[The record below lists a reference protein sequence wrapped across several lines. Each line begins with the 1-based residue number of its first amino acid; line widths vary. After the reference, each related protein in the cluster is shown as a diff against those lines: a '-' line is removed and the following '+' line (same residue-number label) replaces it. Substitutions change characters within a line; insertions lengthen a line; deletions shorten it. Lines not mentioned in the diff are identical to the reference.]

1 MSGREF
7 FNESS
12 EQSKVKA
19 AIVSKYF
26 DAWAG
31 VMIGAQNRYKKEN
44 KIAYIDLFAGPGRYK
59 DGTQS
64 TPLLILEK
72 AIQKPE
78 IRDRLVTLFNDKD
91 ENNTGSFNRP
101 SMNFR
106 ESTVLNINPLSN
118 QMRSEKKSLKCL
130 KK

>member
-1 MSGREF
+1 MSRSEF

-31 VMIGAQNRYKKEN
+31 VMIGAQNKYKKEN

-64 TPLLILEK
+64 TPLLILDK

-91 ENNTGSFNRP
+91 ENNTGSLQRAINELPGVHRLKYKP
-101 SMNFR
+101 VV
-106 ESTVLNINPLSN
+106 ES
-118 QMRSEKKSLKCL
+118 K
-130 KK
+130 